1 MANINRIGGFVVSKF
16 WYRLWE
22 KVPDLTGLGAMV
34 VATLLTSGL
43 LLGVRELGGIQRLE
57 LIVFDWMMR
66 LRPDEEPDPR
76 LLVVGITEE
85 DIELYGWP
93 LSDQVLAQL
102 LAQLQSSQ
110 PRLIGLDLYRNV
122 QQPPGQD
129 KLLQQLKAAN
139 VIAIRD
145 DAGKVGP
152 PPSVPPERI
161 GFNDLV
167 ADPDGAIRRSL
178 ITFNSKGTTQ
188 ISFSL
193 CLAYSYLESEKINPT
208 TNSSGQI
215 LWGKATFEPL
225 QSNSGGYKRI
235 DAGGYQ
241 ILLNYRSK
249 ANLAPVVSVSEVLSG
264 SVPREWVRDKIVLI
278 GSTAPSLKDAHFTP
292 YSPGEDENP
301 MMPGV
306 IIHGQMLSQILNAVI
321 DGRPLFWFWPEWLE
335 AAWLVGWAVVGGTV
349 AMFCR
354 HPVILGLTGTAV
366 VGVLVGSC
374 WWIFLQA
381 GWVPVFSPMVAYLV
395 TGGFVVAHRA
405 YQAGRQQQVVMKLL
419 GQNTSPEV
427 AQALW
432 KSRDRL
438 LKDGR
443 MPGQKLIATMLFTDL
458 KNFSTISEQMPPEVL
473 MEWLNEYLG
482 VLTET
487 VQAHH
492 GIINKFT
499 GDGIMAAFGVPVART
514 TDAEIAEDARNA
526 VACGLAMGDRLKQ
539 MNQQWEQQRFPV
551 VQMRVGI
558 FTGAVV
564 AGTLGGKERSEYGII
579 GDSVNIASRLESC
592 EKDRQ
597 ASICRVLIARETLI
611 YLGDEFEVESW
622 GPLAL
627 KGKHQTVEVYRV
639 ISRRVISLPE
649 TDTETTPKV

>member
-1 MANINRIGGFVVSKF
+1 MGNINRIGGFVVSKF
-16 WYRLWE
+16 WHRLWE
-22 KVPDLTGLGAMV
+22 KVPDLTGLGAMII
-34 VATLLTSGL
+34 ATVLTSSV

-57 LIVFDWMMR
+57 LIVFDSMMR

-85 DIELYGWP
+85 DIEVHGWP

-102 LAQLQSSQ
+102 LGKLQSYQ

-122 QQPPGQD
+122 PQPPGHEEF
-129 KLLQQLKAAN
+129 LQQLKATN
-139 VIAIRD
+139 IIAIRD

-152 PPSVPPERI
+152 PPSMPPEQI

-178 ITFNSKGTTQ
+178 MTFNSKGTTQ

-193 CLAYSYLESEKINPT
+193 RLAYSYLESKKISPK

-215 LWGKATFEPL
+215 LWGKATFEQL

-241 ILLNYRSK
+241 ILLNYRSGR
-249 ANLAPVVSVSEVLSG
+249 NLAPVVSVSEILSG
-264 SVPREWVRDKIVLI
+264 SVPREWVQDKIVLI
-278 GSTAPSLKDAHFTP
+278 GSTAPSLKDVHFTP
-292 YSPGEDENP
+292 YSPGENDNP

-306 IIHGQMLSQILNAVI
+306 IIHGQMLSQMLSAVM
-321 DGRPLFWFWPEWLE
+321 DGRPLFWFWPEWVE
-335 AAWLVGWAVVGGTV
+335 GWWLIGWAVVGGMV

-354 HPVILGLTGTAV
+354 HPVILGLTGTAM

-374 WWIFLQA
+374 WGIFLQA
-381 GWVPVFSPMVAYLV
+381 GWVPVFSPMMAYLV

-419 GQNTSPEV
+419 GQNTSPEI
-427 AQALW
+427 ADALW

-443 MPGQKLIATMLFTDL
+443 MPGQKLMATMLFTDL
-458 KNFSTISEQMPPEVL
+458 KSFSTISEQMPPEML

-482 VLTET
+482 ALTET

-499 GDGIMAAFGVPVART
+499 GDGIMAAFGVPVARS

-526 VACGLAMGDRLKQ
+526 VACGLAMGDRLAQ
-539 MNQQWEQQRFPV
+539 MNEQWARQRFPV

-558 FTGAVV
+558 FTGPVV

-597 ASICRVLIARETLI
+597 DTICRVLIAQETLV
-611 YLGDEFEVESW
+611 YLQDEFEVESW

-649 TDTETTPKV
+649 TDTKTTPEV